1 MVALASAYV
10 RVRPQVDKGE
20 FTKEGEKAGEEA
32 GKAYG
37 DGFTR
42 GSDGRL
48 RDSRGKF
55 VKDSEKAGDEAGGKA
70 GRSFSKKLGKETNKS
85 SGAFSKAIALMAA
98 KTTLFAGTAA
108 AAAPGII
115 HLTAALAPA
124 AGVIAGLPA
133 VLAAGG
139 AALGTFKVATG
150 GVGKAITAG
159 LTGTAKQA
167 QKALDALPPS
177 AQKFTKVIVGLK
189 PKIDALRQS
198 VAERFFRPLT
208 DDIKPLTDRYFP
220 LIKNQMS
227 GLAGPL
233 GGLAEQ
239 FTQTARRSQVFAAV
253 ADTFKNTRGAVV
265 ALRGAID
272 PLGKALAAVISATA
286 GKLPGLAQGF
296 ADGATKVG
304 IFLQKAAA
312 SGQISQFFQ
321 AGLTTLKQL
330 GGIVLN
336 VGSIIQSVFA
346 AATATG
352 NNLLG
357 NLKAL
362 TGQAAAFLKGVQG
375 SSALSSLFGTLAQFG
390 QALRTSLGAVL
401 PALASSIQVLGPA
414 VAGLAGPFSQLVVA
428 AAPLL
433 PLFAGWAAIIITK
446 LTPAIAVL
454 SKFLADHTTV
464 VKAAAVAVGAFL
476 AVQKL
481 SAAAV
486 AVQAAGGL
494 IAYAKGLQLVTTLT
508 KIWTGVQIALD
519 VALNANP
526 IGLVVIAITALVA
539 GIVLAYQHSQT
550 FRVIVQ
556 AVWAGIRVAIGAT
569 VDWIVNVAWPAIVK
583 AWNAIA
589 AAGLWLWH
597 NVIEPVWHGIQAVIA
612 FVVAAVRTLISG
624 LITAFQAVAG
634 VVLWLWHNIFEPVF
648 AGIKKIVEIWWLATE
663 IILKA
668 FSNVIHAVVGT
679 AVSFLRTVFTA
690 VFNYIRD
697 SVVAPWWNVI
707 RSIFNAFR
715 TYVVGPVLATLEFLR
730 SVFSRVLAAVAATVS
745 GWYHSYIAPI
755 FAAVRNAWNTLA
767 LGFSIIYNTKIKP
780 LFEAFIGFIRDRVVA
795 GFRTGVA
802 LIARAWSAVQEAARK
817 PVAFVVNR
825 VINPFIGGLNKA
837 ASIVGVKDRV
847 EPIKGFAV
855 GGQIPGYAAG
865 GKISGAPSAIDNR
878 LAPATIP
885 GVGAVKLAGGEYVVN
900 AQDTAKALP
909 LLKWVNAGMKGGAA
923 GISRYLGRPLTEFPG
938 DGSEGWAFKD
948 GGLVGWTKDIW
959 GALSNPGATIRKPFE
974 ALLNQIPG
982 VGMIKDFLIGSAKR
996 FLGSAIG
1003 WISGIGGPISGSLN
1017 NVQRAVQARA
1027 FVQNQAGKPYIWAS
1041 AGPRGY
1047 DCSGIVSAAYNILKG
1062 NNPYSHTFSTESLP
1076 GRWFNTQQKLGTLMA
1091 GWSHPG
1097 QSPASASVG
1106 HMAGQIA
1113 GLPFESTGSS
1123 GVRIGNRARRYTQF
1137 ANTGAARASG
1147 GLIDFP
1153 PIRLFDRGG
1162 LWPTGT
1168 LGANMSGRTEFVSP
1182 DGAGGGARSYSITV
1196 NVPIGAHPAETGR
1209 TVVQAIQA
1217 FERGNGSG
1225 WRK

>member
-1 MVALASAYV
+1 MVALASAFV

-48 RDSRGKF
+48 RDARGKF

-70 GRSFSKKLGKETNKS
+70 GRSFSKKLGKETSKS
-85 SGAFSKAIALMAA
+85 SGAFSKALALMAA
-98 KTTLFAGTAA
+98 KTTLFAGAA
-108 AAAPGII
+108 AAATPGVI

-124 AGVIAGLPA
+124 VGVIAGMPA

-139 AALGTFKVATG
+139 AAMGTFKVATS

-177 AQKFTKVIVGLK
+177 AQRFTKVIVGLK

-208 DDIKPLTDRYFP
+208 DDIKPLADKYFP
-220 LIKNQMS
+220 LIKKQMS

-253 ADTFKNTRGAVV
+253 AGIFKNTRGAVI

-272 PLGKALAAVISATA
+272 PLGKALAAVINATA

-312 SGQISQFFQ
+312 SGKISQFFQ

-330 GGIVLN
+330 GGIVVN
-336 VGSIIQSVFA
+336 VGSILQSVFA

-362 TGQAAAFLKGVQG
+362 TGQAAAFLKSVQG
-375 SSALSSLFGTLAQFG
+375 SSALGSLFGTLAQFG

-464 VKAAAVAVGAFL
+464 VKAAVIAVGAFL

-481 SAAAV
+481 AAAAI

-508 KIWTGVQIALD
+508 KVWTGVQAALD
-519 VALNANP
+519 IALNANP
-526 IGLVVIAITALVA
+526 ISLIVIAIAALVG
-539 GIVLAYQHSQT
+539 GIVLAYKHSET

-556 AVWAGIRVAIGAT
+556 ATWAAIKSAIGAT
-569 VDWIVNVAWPAIVK
+569 VDWIVNVAWPAIKK
-583 AWNAIA
+583 AWDAIA

-597 NVIEPVWHGIQAVIA
+597 NVIEPVWHGIQAVIG
-612 FVVAAVRTLISG
+612 FVVNTVKTYISG
-624 LITAFQAVAG
+624 IVAAFQFVAG
-634 VVLWLWHNIFEPVF
+634 IALWLWHNIFAPVF
-648 AGIKKIVEIWWLATE
+648 GGINKVIEIWWLATE
-663 IILKA
+663 IILKL
-668 FSNVIHAVVGT
+668 FSNVVHAVVGT
-679 AVSFLRTVFTA
+679 AVNFLKTVFTA
-690 VFNYIRD
+690 VFDYIRD
-697 SVVAPWWNVI
+697 YVVIPWWNI
-707 RSIFNAFR
+707 IKAIFNAFR
-715 TYVVGPVLATLEFLR
+715 AYVVGPVLATVEFLR
-730 SVFSRVLAAVAATVS
+730 ALFVRIFNAIANTVI
-745 GWYHSYIAPI
+745 GWYRNYIAPI
-755 FAAVRNAWNTLA
+755 FAAVRSAWNTLA
-767 LGFSIIYNTKIKP
+767 LGLSVIYNTKIKP
-780 LFEAFIGFIRDRVVA
+780 MFDAFIGFIRDKVVG
-795 GFRTGVA
+795 GFKTAVA
-802 LIARAWSAVQEAARK
+802 LIARAWSAVQEAARR
-817 PVAFVVNR
+817 PVAFVVNH

-847 EPIKGFAV
+847 ESIKGFAS
-855 GGQIPGYAAG
+855 G
-865 GKISGAPSAIDNR
+865 GKISGAGGMTDNR
-878 LAPATIP
+878 QAVIP
-885 GVGAVKLAGGEYVVN
+885 GVGAVQLQGGEYVVN
-900 AQDTAKALP
+900 REDTAKALP
-909 LLKWVNAGMKGGAA
+909 LLQWVNAGMKGGAA
-923 GISRYLGRPLTEFPG
+923 AVSNYLGRPLTEFPG

-948 GGLVGWTKDIW
+948 GGLVGWTKDVW
-959 GALSNPGATIRKPFE
+959 GALTNPGATIRKPFE
-974 ALLNQIPG
+974 ALLGQIPG
-982 VGMIKDFLIGSAKR
+982 VGMIKDFLIGSAKK

-1003 WISGIGGPISGSLN
+1003 WITGAGGPVSGSLN
-1017 NVQRAVQARA
+1017 NVVRAVQARA
-1027 FVQNQAGKPYIWAS
+1027 FVQHQEGKPYVWAS
-1041 AGPRGY
+1041 AGPGGY

-1076 GRWFNTQQKLGTLMA
+1076 GRWFDTRQKLGTLMA

-1113 GLPFESTGSS
+1113 GMPFESTGST

-1137 ANTGAARASG
+1137 ANTGAARRDG

-1162 LWPTGT
+1162 LWPSGT
-1168 LGANMSGRTEFVSP
+1168 LGANMSGRTEYVDPS
-1182 DGAGGGARSYSITV
+1182 GRGGARTYQITV
-1196 NVPIGAHPAETGR
+1196 NVAPGGHPVEVGR
-1209 TVVQAIQA
+1209 QTVIAIQA
-1217 FERGNGSG
+1217 FENANGIG
-1225 WRK
+1225 WRKP